1 MSLLNGCAAV
11 SENIILINRE
21 YQNYERILFWWI
33 ASYQRSKTQS
43 I

>member
-21 YQNYERILFWWI
+21 YQNY
-33 ASYQRSKTQS
+33 
-43 I
+43 